1 MSVLDFWTCVG
12 VGVGGGD
19 EGGGDLVEMSS
30 FVVAIARWGTGQ
42 TCHRS
47 FHARLVRAAG
57 VKNVPPAK
65 FHNFSSVWLAP
76 SPSHK
81 GQVLSCDAVEASKVG
96 QIERRWPNA
105 MI

>member
-1 MSVLDFWTCVG
+1 MLVLDFWTCVG

-19 EGGGDLVEMSS
+19 EGGGDLVGMSS

-65 FHNFSSVWLAP
+65 FHNFSSVWHLRLLMRA
-76 SPSHK
+76 
-81 GQVLSCDAVEASKVG
+81 
-96 QIERRWPNA
+96 RF
-105 MI
+105 